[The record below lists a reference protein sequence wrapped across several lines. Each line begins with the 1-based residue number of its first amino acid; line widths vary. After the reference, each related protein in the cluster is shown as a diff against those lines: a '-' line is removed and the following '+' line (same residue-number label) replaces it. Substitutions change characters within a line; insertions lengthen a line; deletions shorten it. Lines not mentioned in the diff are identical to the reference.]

1 MLLKKERDKIFKVCC
16 VCRVYIHQ
24 GNLFSNLQDSFFE
37 QFTIQL
43 ALGNYYFRCLFLTN
57 NWQKCNVKKIE
68 FFEGLIMPQEMNSS
82 GKWQHDLTLS
92 SSDFHHIPFLKVS
105 GFVKYVSISK
115 STLDLYFSNPLPFK
129 TLLTT
134 FKTYLRTLVHFHFDF
149 RFLNCPSNCKA

>member
-16 VCRVYIHQ
+16 VRMLWVHQ
-24 GNLFSNLQDSFFE
+24 GNLFSNLQASFFE
-37 QFTIQL
+37 QSKIQL
-43 ALGNYYFRCLFLTN
+43 APGNYYFRCLFLTN

-105 GFVKYVSISK
+105 GFVNYVKEYIRFVFFK
-115 STLDLYFSNPLPFK
+115 STSFQNVAYDL
-129 TLLTT
+129 
-134 FKTYLRTLVHFHFDF
+134 
-149 RFLNCPSNCKA
+149 